1 MIGALRKVRKES
13 PILFGI
19 AILNLLAAAG
29 AAFGLVLDE
38 RELMGLNVWVKPL
51 KFLISVGIYVLTVGY
66 LITFYPYSDRKKHI
80 LRNVVAFTLLAENAI
95 IVLQASRGVQSHY
108 NVSNP
113 LDGILFSLMGILI
126 GINVLLMILFALDA
140 LRLRLSVPRPVQWA
154 VFFGWSIAVLSSWIG
169 GRMIGRMGHS
179 VGIPDGGEGLPFL
192 NWSTTA
198 GDLRVAHFFGLHA
211 LQLLPLCALVL
222 VRIKLPIRSQI
233 LAVVLLSLG
242 YAAWV
247 GFIYY
252 QATLHLPFFVP

>member
-1 MIGALRKVRKES
+1 MRV
-13 PILFGI
+13 
-19 AILNLLAAAG
+19 
-29 AAFGLVLDE
+29 
-38 RELMGLNVWVKPL
+38 NVWVKPL

-80 LRNVVAFTLLAENAI
+80 LRNVVAFTLVAENAI

-108 NVSNP
+108 NISNT
-113 LDGILFSLMGILI
+113 LDGILFSPI
-126 GINVLLMILFALDA
+126 GINVFLMILFALDA

-211 LQLLPLCALVL
+211 LQLLPFCAL
-222 VRIKLPIRSQI
+222 VRIKLPIRSQV